1 MDSVLYESGF
11 PAELVTNGSVV
22 VVKTHEEPASVP
34 NCERAVL
41 LIRNPFKA
49 IVSYFN
55 YEKSETKN
63 KHIGVVRAMFFKTAG
78 KKLKRFSPYEYIWAF
93 H

>member
-1 MDSVLYESGF
+1 MDRVLYKSGF
-11 PAELVTNGSVV
+11 PAARVTNGSVV
-22 VVKTHEEPASVP
+22 VVKTHEDPASLP

-55 YEKSETKN
+55 YEESRTKN
-63 KHIGVVRAMFFKTAG
+63 KHVGLARTRLFKTAG
-78 KKLKRFSPYEYIWAF
+78 KK
-93 H
+93 